1 MQGNPN
7 SPSGFYGVE
16 VNAARCYHDWSM
28 TDVEM
33 KSPRREFT
41 GICPA
46 QEIRALIAQGV
57 IKAGV
62 EIPEE
67 QIQPASLDLRL
78 GSKAYRVRASFL
90 PAGGVQVMD
99 KVAAL
104 GMHEIDLSPGA
115 VLERECV
122 YIVPLE
128 ESVHLPDG
136 LSGIANPKS
145 STGRLDI
152 FTRLITNGAE
162 DRASEFDRVRAGYTG
177 PLYAEIS
184 PRAFSVKVTPG
195 TRLNQLRL
203 RYGEPSFS
211 DSDMRR
217 LNDSVALTDSGM
229 GGQDIAGGVPF
240 SVDLSGETKDGLI
253 GYRAKRHTGVID
265 LAKIAHYDG
274 RDFWEPLYVR
284 SGEGLVLNPG
294 DFYILASKEA
304 VRVPMDHAAEMVA
317 YDTLVGEFRVHY
329 AGFFDP
335 GFGVSDDGRAGTR
348 AVLEVRSHEVPFVID
363 DGQIV
368 GRLVYERLTDVP
380 DKIYGAGIGS
390 NYANQTLTLAKQFIK
405 PDFG

>member
-1 MQGNPN
+1 VVEINAGHCYHEQTMTDPEI
-7 SPSGFYGVE
+7 SPS
-16 VNAARCYHDWSM
+16 APKIS
-28 TDVEM
+28 
-33 KSPRREFT
+33 

-46 QEIRALIAQGV
+46 QEIRKLIRDGV
-57 IKAGV
+57 VEATS

-78 GSKAYRVRASFL
+78 GSKAYRMRASFL
-90 PAGGVQVMD
+90 PGSGVQVMA

-104 GMHEIDLSPGA
+104 GMHEIDLSQGA

-128 ESVHLPDG
+128 ESLNLTDDI
-136 LSGIANPKS
+136 SGIANPKS

-162 DRASEFDRVRAGYTG
+162 DSPSEFDRVRAGYKG

-184 PRAFSVKVTPG
+184 PRAFSVKVMAG
-195 TRLNQLRL
+195 ARLSQLRL
-203 RYGEPSFS
+203 RYGEQSFS

-217 LNDSVALTDSGM
+217 LNETVALTDGRM
-229 GGQDIAGGVPF
+229 RDQDISGGVPF
-240 SVDLSGETKDGLI
+240 SVDLSGENKDGLV

-265 LAKIAHYDG
+265 LAKIAHYDW

-284 SGEGLVLNPG
+284 NGEGLVLNPG

-304 VRVPMDHAAEMVA
+304 VRVPLDHAAEMVA

-335 GFGVSDDGRAGTR
+335 GFGIADDGRAGTR
-348 AVLEVRSHEVPFVID
+348 AVLEVRSHEVPFVIE
-363 DGQIV
+363 DGQTV
-368 GRLVYERLTDVP
+368 GRLVYERLMDVP
-380 DKIYGAGIGS
+380 DKIYGADIGS

-405 PDFG
+405 PDLS